1 MRLFSELKRR
11 NVLRM
16 AALYVVAAWLVM
28 QAADVLISLG
38 SLPDRLG
45 RMVLVVLAIGF
56 PIALL
61 ISWFYELTPQG
72 VVRDE
77 DARAGAAAVGAYGRA
92 TDFVIIGIL
101 AAAVLLFAWDKW
113 WPQGP
118 PARSIAVLAFDNMSP
133 DPEQEYF
140 AQGISEEIL
149 NLLARIR
156 QLKVSARTSSFS
168 FQSRDVDIATIAA
181 QLGVSHVLEG
191 SVRRSGNTVRI
202 TAQLIDARDSSHV
215 WSEVYEREM
224 SAENLFLIQS
234 EIARRIAGKLR
245 TTLTDDEDRRLA
257 QVPTDNIDAYT
268 AYLFGRELLT
278 DRKVDELAR
287 AVGQFAL
294 AIELDPDFA
303 APYAGLV
310 DACSLYYAYSYDEV
324 PDGCPPWR
332 PRAFDEWDE
341 ADRFDT
347 YNRELQLLARKAIEL
362 DPELGEAWISLAQVL
377 GPSGPDDHS
386 WVAEAEDAYLRGIE
400 LSPSFAQGYHWYA
413 SFLIRHPRQG
423 PEEWREACEQR
434 PWWPVLEQGLAID
447 PLSVTLRSTAASP
460 RFAES
465 AESALMHAH
474 KLVELAPD
482 AELSYRSLGEVY
494 WVLEGRLDLASKWFR
509 KAATFGWN
517 RALTFRFAHL
527 TVLLGDHEAAVAYIR
542 AMQDRSN
549 PQDAQRASE
558 VGALTVHEGASY
570 LYAGEY
576 EKADAIFTALLQDVR
591 QRPVVHG
598 WSLDFLVGMELA
610 RNGPQQAIDRFAA
623 IERDFGVA
631 PEDSC
636 LVDRSGEAYPEYCE
650 AYLLPLMR
658 SLGHD
663 AWGPLFVSAAQDVL
677 EQGWD
682 YCDLRATPWRASML
696 AALGRNE
703 EAIRAFV
710 NIVEAGYRGNGSTDP
725 MLDWQWTAY
734 FSPWLHEIRS
744 DPRFQAAVAVV
755 EADMAM
761 QRANVAAMEASGEIP
776 TLESL
781 YPELR

>member
-38 SLPDRLG
+38 SLPEWLG
-45 RMVLVVLAIGF
+45 RAVLIVLAIGF

-61 ISWFYELTPQG
+61 ISWFYELTPEG
-72 VVRDE
+72 VVRDD

-101 AAAVLLFAWDKW
+101 AAAVLLFAYDKW
-113 WPQGP
+113 WPEGP
-118 PARSIAVLAFDNMSP
+118 PERSIAVLAFDNMSP

-181 QLGVSHVLEG
+181 QLDVSHVLEG
-191 SVRRSGNTVRI
+191 SVRRSGDTVRI

-245 TTLTDDEDRRLA
+245 TTLTDEEDKRLA
-257 QVPTDNIDAYT
+257 QMPTENIDAYT
-268 AYLFGRELLT
+268 AYLLGRELLT

-287 AVGQFAL
+287 AVEQFAL
-294 AIELDPDFA
+294 AIELDPDYA

-324 PDGCPPWR
+324 PAGCPPWQ
-332 PRAFDEWDE
+332 PPTFDKWEE
-341 ADRFDT
+341 SDRFDT
-347 YNRELQLLARKAIEL
+347 YDRELQPLARKAIEL
-362 DPELGEAWISLAQVL
+362 DPELGEAWVSLAQVL
-377 GPSGPDDHS
+377 GPRGPDDHS
-386 WVAEAEDAYLRGIE
+386 WVAEADEAYLRGIE
-400 LSPSFAQGYHWYA
+400 LSPSFAQAYHWYA
-413 SFLIRHPRQG
+413 MFLFNRPYDDTQQFQTYCK
-423 PEEWREACEQR
+423 ER
-434 PWWPVLEQGLAID
+434 PWGPVLEQGLAID
-447 PLSVTLRSTAASP
+447 PLSVTLRSAAASP

-465 AESALMHAH
+465 SVSALMHAH

-482 AELSYRSLGEVY
+482 AELSYRSIGEVH
-494 WVLEGRLDLASKWFR
+494 WALKGRLDLASKWFR

-517 RALTFRFAHL
+517 RSLTFHVVHVA
-527 TVLLGDHEAAVAYIR
+527 VLLGDHDGAVAFIR
-542 AMQDRSN
+542 AMQERAD
-549 PQDAQRASE
+549 PDDARRASE
-558 VGALTVHEGASY
+558 VGALTVFEAASY
-570 LYAGEY
+570 LYAGDYDKSE
-576 EKADAIFTALLQDVR
+576 AIFRALLHDER

-598 WSLDFLVGMELA
+598 WSLDFLIGMELA
-610 RNGPQQAIDRFAA
+610 RHGPQQAVDRLAA

-636 LVDRSGEAYPEYCE
+636 LVDRSDAEYPDYCE
-650 AYLLPLMR
+650 AYLVPLMR
-658 SLGHD
+658 SLGYEG
-663 AWGPLFVSAAQDVL
+663 WGRSLERATQALL
-677 EQGWD
+677 EQIMD
-682 YCDLRATPWRASML
+682 DCELRATPWRASML

-703 EAIRAFV
+703 EAIQEIAAV
-710 NIVEAGYRGNGSTDP
+710 VEAGYRGNGFTNP

-734 FSPWLHEIRS
+734 FSPWLHELRS

-755 EADMAM
+755 EADIAA
-761 QRANVAAMEASGEIP
+761 QRANVVAMEASGEMP
-776 TLESL
+776 TLD
-781 YPELR
+781 ELLAD